1 MAQKKNEDKLIKFLT
16 DKAKEKP
23 KEDNNVLPNPNEKPK
38 K

>member
-16 DKAKEKP
+16 EKAKQKP
-23 KEDNNVLPNPNEKPK
+23 KEENNVLPKPNEQIK